1 MRKESATTVLFLLL
15 GCVLLAPLQA
25 TAASPTCLTGEKIGS
40 DCTAD
45 ADCGVGGFCCNGTTD
60 SDNDTFSDDCD
71 FCKGKGQYDQ
81 DEDGICDGEDNC
93 PSVPNPSQKDSNG
106 DGIGDACSGQIEKF
120 APIAIFKGS
129 WYEMGRQSGFK
140 YAHGI
145 MSFGNLFGMI
155 INFFKPANA
164 VTAQAYYDAI
174 EDLLPQSYK
183 DHLDGM
189 ADGLAEAFPGLSRDA
204 AWSIVVAVNMGT
216 EVLNMKNMAALPD
229 LEQPE
234 MRGCTGFA
242 ATSASGTF
250 LCHNTDAQA
259 VPIGNGSAIIYWQ
272 PDSGYT
278 YMTIDPPA
286 WADVGFGLNE
296 KGIAV
301 TTNAGNPND
310 NASFG
315 LPPNVMLRRV
325 MEEAATLDEAVALF
339 QGWLDNG
346 TSFGTGGALL
356 HIVDFNQNTM
366 AKIQLRSHVIQV
378 TYGQH
383 RHSDNATTYIG
394 SANHYTP
401 DFYSKEGY
409 SYPSSFERYAR
420 LMDLL
425 DNSTEDF
432 DLDQCWKVLKDTKGG
447 EATNNT
453 ISRIAVSPGQS
464 KTTFSTIF
472 TPDGMYYSLEAPHLY
487 FEQFPEAQFVGK
499 PALPGF
505 TIVDAFTVKPHI
517 FFSLLHWTTSSE
529 TAGSTFNIYRSTSR
543 DGGYRKINLLP
554 VKARGK
560 NGAGRPYQFFD
571 LLAFGAKRFYYR
583 LECIDASGVSLMHGP
598 VHGAQ

>member
-1 MRKESATTVLFLLL
+1 MHRQSAITVLLLL
-15 GCVLLAPLQA
+15 MGCVLIAPLQA
-25 TAASPTCLTGEKIGS
+25 SAASPTCLTGDTIGS
-40 DCTAD
+40 DCIAD
-45 ADCGVGGFCCNGTTD
+45 ADCGVGGICCTGTID

-81 DEDGICDGEDNC
+81 DEDGMCDGEDNC
-93 PSVPNPSQKDSNG
+93 PSVPNPGQKDSDG

-129 WYEMGRQSGFK
+129 WYDMGRQSGFK

-155 INFFKPANA
+155 INFFKPAHA

-189 ADGLAEAFPGLSRDA
+189 ADGLAEACPGLSREA
-204 AWSIVVAVNMGT
+204 AWSIVVALNMGT
-216 EVLNMKNMAALPD
+216 EVLNMENMGTLPALGQQEI
-229 LEQPE
+229 L
-234 MRGCTGFA
+234 GCTGFA
-242 ATSASGTF
+242 VTSTAGTF

-259 VPIGNGSAIIYWQ
+259 MPTGNGSAIIYWQ
-272 PDSGYT
+272 PDSGYG
-278 YMTIDPPA
+278 YMTMDPPG

-325 MEEAATLDEAVALF
+325 MEEAATLEEAVALF
-339 QGWLDNG
+339 QDWLDNG
-346 TSFGTGGALL
+346 TSFGTGGALI

-366 AKIQLRSHVIQV
+366 AKIQLRSQVIQV

-383 RHSDNATTYIG
+383 QTSDASSTYIG

-401 DFYSKEGY
+401 DFYSKDSY
-409 SYPSSFERYAR
+409 SYPSSFERYER

-425 DNSTEDF
+425 DNTTGNF
-432 DLDQCWKVLKDTKGG
+432 NLAQCWKVLRDTKDG
-447 EATNNT
+447 EATNKT
-453 ISRIAVSPGQS
+453 ISRIGSLGQS
-464 KTTFSTIF
+464 KTVFSTIF
-472 TPDGMYYSLEAPHLY
+472 TPEGMYYSLEPPHLY
-487 FEQFPEAQFVGK
+487 FEQYKKAQFAGK
-499 PALPGF
+499 PA
-505 TIVDAFTVKPHI
+505 KPKYTFVNEI
-517 FFSLLHWTTSSE
+517 KVGLDESFLKLQWQTLYQRPFSR
-529 TAGSTFNIYRSTSR
+529 FNIYRSTAR
-543 DGGYRKINLLP
+543 DGGYKKIN
-554 VKARGK
+554 
-560 NGAGRPYQFFD
+560 QFPIW
-571 LLAFGAKRFYYR
+571 AKRRGAKGKPYTFVDRTATDNTKYYYR
-583 LECIDASGVSLMHGP
+583 VECLQPDGISIMHGP